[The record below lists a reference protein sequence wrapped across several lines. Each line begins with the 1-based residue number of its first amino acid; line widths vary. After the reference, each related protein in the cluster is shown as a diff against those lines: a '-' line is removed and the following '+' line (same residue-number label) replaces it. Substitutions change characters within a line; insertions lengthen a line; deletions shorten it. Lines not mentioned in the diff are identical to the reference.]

1 MSQLRLPL
9 GFKTSGTCCGIK
21 ASNKLDLALFVSEQP
36 ASAAGVFTRNLVCG
50 APVQLSR
57 QRVPATGVRAV
68 IINSGNANACTGE
81 RGLTDAETMTSTV
94 ANLIDCESKS
104 VLVCSTGV
112 IGHNLPMDKIEPGIP
127 VGFESLG
134 SDDTH
139 YELAAQ
145 AMMTTDTKQKQSV
158 REATINGKLVRV
170 SGAAKGAAMIAP
182 NMGTMLAI
190 VMTDAELTADQTDKM
205 LRHAVDRSFN
215 CISVEGHTS
224 TSDSVILL
232 ANGANESGPIADDD
246 SNYAAIQQLIDEVCL
261 ELAQAIIHD
270 AEGAE
275 HFVEITVRGAAT
287 QTDAAT
293 IARTIADDALV
304 KTAITGNDPNWGRI
318 VSACGRTG
326 IKLTEHDISLD
337 LNNVR
342 IFERGTP
349 VNYDEAALSTSMQN
363 AEQVTIEISLPFGD
377 ANATHWTCD
386 LTQEY
391 VRLNSE
397 YTT

>member
-1 MSQLRLPL
+1 M
-9 GFKTSGTCCGIK
+9 
-21 ASNKLDLALFVSEQP
+21 
-36 ASAAGVFTRNLVCG
+36 
-50 APVQLSR
+50 
-57 QRVPATGVRAV
+57 
-68 IINSGNANACTGE
+68 
-81 RGLTDAETMTSTV
+81 
-94 ANLIDCESKS
+94 
-104 VLVCSTGV
+104 
-112 IGHNLPMDKIEPGIP
+112 
-127 VGFESLG
+127 
-134 SDDTH
+134 
-139 YELAAQ
+139 
-145 AMMTTDTKQKQSV
+145 
-158 REATINGKLVRV
+158 
-170 SGAAKGAAMIAP
+170 
-182 NMGTMLAI
+182 
-190 VMTDAELTADQTDKM
+190 
-205 LRHAVDRSFN
+205 
-215 CISVEGHTS
+215 EGHTS

-232 ANGANESGPIADDD
+232 ANGANESGPIAYDD

>member
-1 MSQLRLPL
+1 MSNFKLPT
-9 GFKTSGTCCGIK
+9 GFKTSGTCCNIK
-21 ASNKLDLALFVSEQP
+21 ASGKLDLALFVSDRP

-57 QRVPATGVRAV
+57 ERVPSANVQAV
-68 IINSGNANACTGE
+68 VINSGNANACTGE
-81 RGLTDAETMTSTV
+81 RGLTDAKSMTASV
-94 ANLIDCESKS
+94 AKLIECDSNS

-112 IGHNLPMDKIEPGIP
+112 IGHPLPMDKIEAGIP
-127 VGFESLG
+127 AAVSAIG
-134 SDDTH
+134 DT
-139 YELAAQ
+139 EADFQLAAQ
-145 AMMTTDTKQKQSV
+145 AMMTTDTMQKQSV
-158 REATINGKLVRV
+158 KKATINGQLVRV

-182 NMGTMLAI
+182 NMGTMLGVVI
-190 VMTDAELTADQTDKM
+190 TDAQLSAQQTDAM

-224 TSDSVILL
+224 TSDTVILL
-232 ANGANESGPIADDD
+232 ANGASNSGPVADDSD
-246 SNYAAIQQLIDEVCL
+246 DYAIIQQLISDVCL
-261 ELAQAIIHD
+261 ELAQSIIHD
-270 AEGAE
+270 AEGAD

-287 QTDAAT
+287 EEDARI
-293 IARTIADDALV
+293 IAKTIADDALV

-326 IKLTEHDISLD
+326 VQLTELDITLD

-342 IFERGTP
+342 IFERGAP
-349 VNYDEAALSTSMQN
+349 VSYDEPALSNSMRD
-363 AEQVTIEISLPFGD
+363 AEQVSIEIQLPFGESE
-377 ANATHWTCD
+377 AQYWTCD

-391 VRLNSE
+391 IRLNSE